1 MERVS
6 REFYVLSRMHE
17 AGIVSEERATT
28 PQAIAELTNTDANA
42 IVGILNTLEQR
53 QLVGKT
59 TSDDNPRFYVSS
71 LGIII
76 ASAIYT

>member
-17 AGIVSEERATT
+17 AGMVSDERSASA
-28 PQAIAELTNTDANA
+28 QKIAEMTNIEASIMET
-42 IVGILNTLEQR
+42 VLKTLEQR
-53 QLVGKT
+53 QLILKT
-59 TSDDNPRFYVSS
+59 TVENSTRFYVSS
-71 LGIII
+71 LGIIM

>member
-17 AGIVSEERATT
+17 AGIVSEDRAMS
-28 PQAIAELTNTDANA
+28 PQAIAELTNTDASV
-42 IVGILNTLEQR
+42 IGGILSTLEQR
-53 QLVGKT
+53 QLVGKLI
-59 TSDDNPRFYVSS
+59 SGDNPRFYVSS

>member
-1 MERVS
+1 MERIS
-6 REFYVLSRMHE
+6 KEFYVLSRMHE
-17 AGIVSEERATT
+17 AGMVSEERATT
-28 PQAIAELTNTDANA
+28 PQAIAELTNTDVNM
-42 IVGILNTLEQR
+42 ITGILKTLEQR

-59 TSDDNPRFYVSS
+59 TSDNNPRFYVSS

>member
-6 REFYVLSRMHE
+6 KEFYVLSRMHE
-17 AGIVSEERATT
+17 AGMVNEERATS
-28 PQAIAELTNTDANA
+28 PQTIAELTNIDMNA
-42 IVGILNTLEQR
+42 IGSILKTLDQR
-53 QLVGKT
+53 QLIGKV

-71 LGIII
+71 LGIIM